1 MGLGPHISNKSD
13 AKKIG
18 FSILGSWDWLKLATC
33 SPLIGLSLEKENM
46 GWSEILGF
54 PGFAEFLLSP
64 KGLGGGGLMDEELL
78 RGWDSDKRSF
88 PSKLRTFHPS
98 GNESL

>member
-46 GWSEILGF
+46 G
-54 PGFAEFLLSP
+54 
-64 KGLGGGGLMDEELL
+64 
-78 RGWDSDKRSF
+78 
-88 PSKLRTFHPS
+88 
-98 GNESL
+98 